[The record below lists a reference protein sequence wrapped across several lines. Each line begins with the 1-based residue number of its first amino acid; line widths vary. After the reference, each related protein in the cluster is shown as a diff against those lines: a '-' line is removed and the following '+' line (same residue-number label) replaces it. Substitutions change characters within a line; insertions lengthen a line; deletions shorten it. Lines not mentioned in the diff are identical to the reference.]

1 MNFSDA
7 PSTNDCLKMWIN
19 SLLAASLL
27 VISTHVDAC
36 FTLIAGKKAT
46 ASQKIMLA
54 RTSDTN
60 NAQRSKNFK
69 FYLDDDGH
77 ILYTGLPYSDVESD
91 PSNDMAQVAMNRY
104 GVAISATQTIKNNP
118 VSLSLDPRTRHDQG
132 ITEANIPALVMPTA
146 TSAKEA
152 IQILGAAIETVG
164 VKNSGFGV
172 LIGDHYEAWY
182 LETLSGHQW
191 VAIRIPDTM
200 YFVAANGPVQ
210 IQEYE
215 PQTYQYQLSQYNG
228 KDPIR
233 FALDHQIAVYEQGKF
248 NFRLTYGDIQPATD
262 IIGNTIRISYAQHF
276 LSPSSQSFNH
286 DIILHPVTAPMFL
299 KPDQLISVATVKS
312 LQSSHYRH
320 SPELDP
326 YATKTPHPLYRSIS
340 NVRTS
345 NAHITEIGEPD
356 VNNGSSLSHLEYIA
370 LGMPS
375 LSVYLPIY
383 YGLTQI
389 PTKLQGSTNTAD
401 DNSLFWQFRKLQ
413 VLALLFDPEHQIPY
427 DFNSRESY
435 IRAHYKNLNHYIDT
449 AQKKLTKQYMQQ
461 PNPQLIDQFTQ
472 TIVEAIHHTNQ
483 SLISHFLLTL
493 NIDQHYGFTTDDE
506 RNRWFTR
513 MAHEQECLYRSQ
525 GESQCL

>member
-1 MNFSDA
+1 MNFSDT
-7 PSTNDCLKMWIN
+7 PSISACLKTWMG
-19 SLLAASLL
+19 SLLAVSLL
-27 VISTHVDAC
+27 GLSTQVNAC

-46 ASQKIMLA
+46 ASHKIILA

-104 GVAISATQTIKNNP
+104 GVAISATQTIKNSP
-118 VSLSLDPRTRHDQG
+118 ISLGFDPRTHHAQG

-146 TSAKEA
+146 TSAKVA
-152 IQILGAAIETVG
+152 IQILGAAIETIG
-164 VKNSGFGV
+164 VKNAGFGV
-172 LIGDHYEAWY
+172 LIGDQSEAWY

-210 IQEYE
+210 IQKYD

-228 KDPIR
+228 KDPIS
-233 FALDHQIAVYEQGKF
+233 FAIHHQIAVYDQGMF

-286 DIILHPVTAPMFL
+286 KIIVDPGAAPMFL
-299 KPDQLISVATVKS
+299 KPDHLISVATVKA

-320 SPELDP
+320 FPELDP

-345 NAHITEIGEPD
+345 NAHITEIGD
-356 VNNGSSLSHLEYIA
+356 SHANDGGSLYNLEYVA

-375 LSVYLPIY
+375 LSVYVPIY

-389 PTKLQGSTNTAD
+389 PAKLQGTTNQAED
-401 DNSLFWQFRKLQ
+401 DSLFWQFRKLQ
-413 VLALLFDPEHQIPY
+413 VLALLSDPEHQIPY
-427 DFNSRESY
+427 DFSAREAY

-449 AQKKLTKQYMQQ
+449 AHRKLRTQYMQQ
-461 PNPQLIDQFTQ
+461 PNPELIDQFTQ

-493 NIDQHYGFTTDDE
+493 NIDQHYGFTTDYE
-506 RNRWFTR
+506 RNLWFTR

-525 GESQCL
+525 GETQCT